1 MTGSATNALI
11 FIIHSFTQL
20 YLLVLLLRLLLPWL
34 RANFN
39 NPIAQAILRVTSPL
53 VVPLRRVIPAIGRLD
68 TATVVVAFSIQY
80 LTILII
86 ATLRGWPLNFAPIAV
101 TSAVNLVTLTIWLF
115 IVAIIIRIVMSWMGG
130 GAYNPAMGLIDS
142 LAEPVLRPVRRV
154 IRPAGGIDLSS
165 YVAIVFLIAL
175 TMLLSGLKMLPI

>member
-1 MTGSATNALI
+1 M
-11 FIIHSFTQL
+11 
-20 YLLVLLLRLLLPWL
+20 
-34 RANFN
+34 
-39 NPIAQAILRVTSPL
+39 
-53 VVPLRRVIPAIGRLD
+53 
-68 TATVVVAFSIQY
+68 VAFSIQY

-86 ATLRGWPLNFAPIAV
+86 SALRGWPLSFAPIAV
-101 TSAVNLVTLTIWLF
+101 TSAVNLVTLTVWLF

-142 LAEPVLRPVRRV
+142 LAEPVLRPLRRV